1 MFRSCRISGDTI
13 ILISVLLLQSFNLKY
28 IRNQPPRSYNSL
40 TKFIF
45 YIDRAL
51 DRGYKFPY
59 SGKKWN
65 IVENYTIGI
74 AMFRGILETT
84 IDAKGRTS
92 LPARFREI
100 LVGTHGD
107 ERFFLTN
114 SAPVD
119 LGGGL
124 HSSGLL
130 IFPYKEWFV
139 FEENF
144 RISKGFTSE
153 QRNSIMRT
161 IISPA
166 QECSAD
172 KLGRFLISPS
182 FRKSAFLDREI
193 QFVGKMDKVE
203 IWSMSEWDKVRA
215 QDVKNFPSGTEAA
228 AELGL

>member
-1 MFRSCRISGDTI
+1 
-13 ILISVLLLQSFNLKY
+13 
-28 IRNQPPRSYNSL
+28 
-40 TKFIF
+40 
-45 YIDRAL
+45 
-51 DRGYKFPY
+51 
-59 SGKKWN
+59 
-65 IVENYTIGI
+65 
-74 AMFRGILETT
+74 MFRGIYETT

-92 LPARFREI
+92 LPARFRET
-100 LVGTHGD
+100 LVSSHGD

-114 SAPVD
+114 SVPVD

-124 HSSGLL
+124 FSSGLM
-130 IFPYKEWFV
+130 IFPYKEWFT
-139 FEENF
+139 FEDNF

-182 FRKSAFLDREI
+182 FRKSAVLDREI
-193 QFVGKMDKVE
+193 QFVGKMDKIE
-203 IWSMSEWDKVRA
+203 IWSMAEWEKVRA

>member
-1 MFRSCRISGDTI
+1 
-13 ILISVLLLQSFNLKY
+13 
-28 IRNQPPRSYNSL
+28 
-40 TKFIF
+40 
-45 YIDRAL
+45 
-51 DRGYKFPY
+51 
-59 SGKKWN
+59 
-65 IVENYTIGI
+65 
-74 AMFRGILETT
+74 MFRGIFETT

-92 LPARFREI
+92 LPAKFREV
-100 LVGTHGD
+100 LSGTHGD

-114 SAPVD
+114 SVPVD

-130 IFPYKEWFV
+130 IFPYKEWFD

-182 FRKSAFLDREI
+182 FRKSAVLEREI
-193 QFVGKMDKVE
+193 QFVGKMDKIE